1 MNKEEIK
8 GWLGYFAGDEWN
20 PPEGRAGL
28 VFGIQAL
35 RRAMMVIDKYY
46 NESEVESIIEAQDK

>member
-1 MNKEEIK
+1 MNKEEVK

>member
-1 MNKEEIK
+1 MSKEEII
-8 GWLGYFAGDEWN
+8 GWLGYFAGDKWN
-20 PPEGRAGL
+20 PPEGRVGL

-46 NESEVESIIEAQDK
+46 DESEVELMIDMQNK

>member
-1 MNKEEIK
+1 MSKEEIM

-20 PPEGRAGL
+20 PPEGRGGL

-35 RRAMMVIDKYY
+35 RRAMIVIDKYY
-46 NESEVESIIEAQDK
+46 DESKVESMINTQDK